1 MSGVFFTNDPGS
13 PHTNVSSFI
22 PTRQVES
29 SFYSGRIANK
39 DVDDNRLS
47 SLQEALLSD
56 LQPVANDKSS
66 GAFSQDVLTDP
77 NNATRLNAPG
87 VPP

>member
-29 SFYSGRIANK
+29 SSYYGRIANK
-39 DVDDNRLS
+39 DVDDSRLS
-47 SLQEALLSD
+47 SLQEELLSD
-56 LQPVANDKSS
+56 LQPVANDKSP
-66 GAFSQDVLTDP
+66 GAFTQDVLTDP
-77 NNATRLNAPG
+77 NNATKLKAPG
-87 VPP
+87 LPP

>member
-1 MSGVFFTNDPGS
+1 MSGAFFTNDPGS

-29 SFYSGRIANK
+29 FFHPGRIANK
-39 DVDDNRLS
+39 DVNDSRLP

-77 NNATRLNAPG
+77 NNATRLKAPG
-87 VPP
+87 LPP